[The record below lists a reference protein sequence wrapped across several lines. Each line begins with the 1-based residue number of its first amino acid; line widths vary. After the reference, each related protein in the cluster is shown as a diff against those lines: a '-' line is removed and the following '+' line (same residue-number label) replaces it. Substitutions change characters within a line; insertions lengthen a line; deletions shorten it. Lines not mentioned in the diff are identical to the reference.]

1 MIMPGTI
8 GNFFIKAIVNS
19 PLHFMLGE
27 RFAVIT
33 FTGRKTGKTYSI
45 PVNVTP
51 IAGILTA
58 VSLRGRTWWRN
69 LRGGRMIRLR
79 RNGSRLEVR
88 AETVEAPEA
97 VSAGLAAYFRQ
108 VPGDA
113 KYFKVHVD
121 PDGEP
126 EPKELEHVAGDRVLI
141 RFHPA

>member
-1 MIMPGTI
+1 MPGII

-19 PLHFMLGE
+19 PLHSMLGE

-33 FTGRKTGKTYSI
+33 FTGRKTGKTYAI

-51 IAGILTA
+51 IAGILTV

-69 LRGGRMIRLR
+69 LRGGRMLRLR

-88 AETVEAPEA
+88 AETVESPEA
-97 VSAGLAAYFRQ
+97 VTAGLAAHFRQ
-108 VPGDA
+108 FPGDA
-113 KYFKVHVD
+113 KYFKVHIR

-126 EPKELEHVAGDRVLI
+126 EQKELEHVAGDRVLI